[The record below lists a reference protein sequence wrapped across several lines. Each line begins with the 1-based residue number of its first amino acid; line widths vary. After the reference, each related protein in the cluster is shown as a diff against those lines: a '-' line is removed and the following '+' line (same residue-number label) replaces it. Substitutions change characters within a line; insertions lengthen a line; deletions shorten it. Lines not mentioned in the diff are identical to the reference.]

1 MKPTR
6 KTIRLIALAVT
17 LITSTSFANAEM
29 LKVGSV
35 KKYVAG
41 AVIGA
46 GTALYM
52 QSTRHI
58 ARDLSYHPDKAE
70 PFFEE
75 HPDRFGPV
83 FRYVQRTLSEPI
95 SQKDYD
101 RYFKLSELM
110 SKLNIPGFQQTPEPG
125 PTVYDNPIHTPRK
138 DDHRITTPIT
148 PTPAGGNIIYTPQ
161 GRPID
166 TTEEYPVE
174 PIRSWQ
180 DYILLKSH
188 SQRLS
193 DNMVANGAVRE
204 KDTAAHHI
212 IPATHPLAAQ
222 ARAILERYSHILGSN
237 AFNNAI
243 NGAYLPT
250 KSNSRQSG
258 IIHNGRHPDLYVEK
272 VNAMIIAAN
281 RTGGLQAVT
290 NTLDNIRQALQ
301 NPPIG
306 ATWDNIL

>member
-17 LITSTSFANAEM
+17 LTTSTSFANAEM

-41 AVIGA
+41 AVVGA

-148 PTPAGGNIIYTPQ
+148 PTPAGVNNIIYTPQ
-161 GRPID
+161 GNPID
-166 TTEEYPVE
+166 IKDLIEEFPGQ
-174 PIRSWQ
+174 IISSWS
-180 DYILLKSH
+180 DYLLLKNTHNVRQLEKNMRPLYGNKPFWYAPHHLVAWDDPRAKESRDVFNLVGLDINDGYNGVYIPQREQNRLGNDTATRH
-188 SQRLS
+188 PLIHTDLYYNTINQRLRGLVHKQ
-193 DNMVANGAVRE
+193 DVITELNR
-204 KDTAAHHI
+204 I
-212 IPATHPLAAQ
+212 
-222 ARAILERYSHILGSN
+222 R
-237 AFNNAI
+237 
-243 NGAYLPT
+243 
-250 KSNSRQSG
+250 
-258 IIHNGRHPDLYVEK
+258 DLIKLNQFPY
-272 VNAMIIAAN
+272 
-281 RTGGLQAVT
+281 
-290 NTLDNIRQALQ
+290 
-301 NPPIG
+301 
-306 ATWDNIL
+306 